1 MDAMVRETRIAN
13 AGDAKSTKRERSI
26 PHMSSYGIFRA
37 ALACTALVVAVA
49 SPASAQKKVTATGLP
64 AGWAAHGLGS
74 ELGED
79 RLLVDQSV
87 TVENGVWTISAGG
100 FDLWTENDGGLIVYT
115 KHSGDGH
122 ASFRLLSQEKGN
134 DATTWVKTAAGFRE
148 SLSPDSRD
156 VHISYTSDNSL
167 EPAVRVNAAETPKH
181 PNDADSGFVGFNG
194 NGNDDVPRAGRQL
207 DGKPI
212 WIGIDRQ
219 GNNFGCYYSEDGK
232 VWTSIANGNIEF
244 PAEMLAG
251 IEATNHNDA
260 QDPTFPNQVSKLD
273 NVEVNSEL
281 LRTRSISNL
290 QTKAGTGEVLVTWNP
305 VAASVGD
312 VTYNVYRISADAV
325 TERTKLN
332 TEPLKEASFTAKGLT
347 GGTEYRFGV
356 TAMVGGVES
365 GMQVQFSQEE
375 GAPGIP
381 TVTPN

>member
-1 MDAMVRETRIAN
+1 
-13 AGDAKSTKRERSI
+13 
-26 PHMSSYGIFRA
+26 MSSKRLLSA
-37 ALACTALVVAVA
+37 ALAGAALIVAAVT
-49 SPASAQKKVTATGLP
+49 PANAQKKVTATGLP
-64 AGWAAHGLGS
+64 AGWQAHGLGS
-74 ELGED
+74 ELGEE

-122 ASFRLLSQEKGN
+122 SSFRLLSQEKGN

-156 VHISYTSDNSL
+156 VHISYTSDNAL
-167 EPAVRVNAAETPKH
+167 EPALRVNAGETPKH
-181 PNDADSGFVGFNG
+181 PGDADSGGFGFNG
-194 NGNDDVPRAGRQL
+194 NGSDEVPKAGRQL

-219 GNNFGCYYSEDGK
+219 GNNFGFYYSEDGK
-232 VWTSIANGNIEF
+232 VWTSIASANLEL
-244 PAEMLAG
+244 PAELLAG

-260 QDPTFPNQVSKLD
+260 SDPETPNQVSKLD
-273 NVEVNSEL
+273 NVEVNAEL
-281 LRTRSISNL
+281 LRARSISNL
-290 QTKAGTGEVLVTWNP
+290 QTKAGTGEVLITWNP

-312 VTYNVYRISADAV
+312 VSYNVYRISADAV
-325 TERTKLN
+325 TEREKL
-332 TEPLKEASFTAKGLT
+332 TASPIKEASFTAKGLT
-347 GGTEYRFGV
+347 AGTEYRFGV
-356 TAMVGGVES
+356 TAVVDGVES
-365 GMQVQFSQEE
+365 GMQVMFSQEE

>member
-1 MDAMVRETRIAN
+1 
-13 AGDAKSTKRERSI
+13 
-26 PHMSSYGIFRA
+26 
-37 ALACTALVVAVA
+37 
-49 SPASAQKKVTATGLP
+49 
-64 AGWAAHGLGS
+64 
-74 ELGED
+74 
-79 RLLVDQSV
+79 LVDQSV

-148 SLSPDSRD
+148 SLSPDSLD